1 MRLDLYLHTLYP
13 QFSKRQW
20 GMFLDHG
27 QLILDGIHTRKPL
40 PLSKGTDTGQFPQGW
55 VPQIDWDQISKL
67 IDWNRPEAKIPA
79 KIIYEDQFLV
89 VTHKPPGVAC
99 HANHPNDPETL
110 LDQLR
115 KVRFQ
120 PASREGFL
128 LHRLDM
134 DTSGLVFF
142 AKSQESYSNLLP
154 LFRRSSSDHPKM
166 EKTYHAR
173 VWGHPPWSEYVC
185 TTPLA
190 HSKTSK
196 QKVVAV
202 SSDLPEY
209 KHHFRGSPLATETKF
224 RVLSQDSSTS
234 LLEAII
240 QTGMMHQIRVHCASL
255 GYAIVGDKIYG
266 TKVNQQNHWTE
277 LGHHLLDCWK
287 VSMEPWEWY
296 PKGLEVVGPR
306 ACWSI

>member
-13 QFSKRQW
+13 QYSKRQW
-20 GMFLDHG
+20 GKFLDQG
-27 QLILDGIHTRKPL
+27 QLILDGIHDRKPL

-67 IDWNRPEAKIPA
+67 IDWNRPEAKKPA

-89 VTHKPPGVAC
+89 VTHKPPGIPC
-99 HANHPNDPETL
+99 HPNHPGDPETL

-115 KVRFQ
+115 KVRVQ

-128 LHRLDM
+128 LHRLDK

-142 AKSQESYSNLLP
+142 AKSQESYGNLLP
-154 LFRRSSSDHPKM
+154 LFRRSSNNHPKM
-166 EKTYHAR
+166 VKIYHAR
-173 VWGHPPWSEYVC
+173 VWGNPPWSEYLC
-185 TTPLA
+185 TSPLA

-202 SSDLPEY
+202 SPNLTKY
-209 KHHFRGSPLATETKF
+209 KNHFRGSPVATETMF

-234 LLEAII
+234 LLEATI

-255 GYAIVGDKIYG
+255 GYPIVGDQVYSDSA
-266 TKVNQQNHWTE
+266 TVQNHWNRF
-277 LGHHLLDCWK
+277 GHHLLDCWS
-287 VSMEPWEWY
+287 VSVEPWELY

-306 ACWSI
+306 AQWAL